1 MDKKWKLSVLMAGK
15 YDIVKGARIGF
26 HLDAETGLYIASC
39 GRKDFGIVKSINGG
53 SREDL
58 RMLGTDFGGIVVRT
72 DPDQYLAE
80 AVVKMYKK
88 DSAKRM
94 VCAEPMFIG
103 RKKEC
108 TGTKKQENAA
118 GNF

>member
-15 YDIVKGARIGF
+15 YDIVKGARIGI
-26 HLDAETGLYIASC
+26 HLDAETDLYIASC
-39 GRKDFGIVKSINGG
+39 GRKDFGIVKSTNGG

-80 AVVKMYKK
+80 VVVKAHKK
-88 DSAKRM
+88 AVQKGA
-94 VCAEPMFIG
+94 V
-103 RKKEC
+103 
-108 TGTKKQENAA
+108 
-118 GNF
+118 

>member
-1 MDKKWKLSVLMAGK
+1 MGKKWKLSVLMAGK
-15 YDIVKGARIGF
+15 YDIVKGAKIGF

-39 GRKDFGIVKSINGG
+39 GRKDFGVVKSINGG

-58 RMLGTDFGGIVVRT
+58 RMLGTDFGGIIVRT
-72 DPDQYLAE
+72 EPDQYLAE

-88 DSAKRM
+88 DSVRRM
-94 VCAEPMFIG
+94 VCAEPIFIG

-108 TGTKKQENAA
+108 TRTKKQENAA

>member
-1 MDKKWKLSVLMAGK
+1 MGKKWKLSVLMAGK

-26 HLDAETGLYIASC
+26 HLDAETDLYIASC

-58 RMLGTDFGGIVVRT
+58 RMLGTDFGGIVLRT

-80 AVVKMYKK
+80 VMVKMHKK
-88 DSAKRM
+88 TVQK
-94 VCAEPMFIG
+94 G
-103 RKKEC
+103 
-108 TGTKKQENAA
+108 AA
-118 GNF
+118 

>member
-26 HLDAETGLYIASC
+26 HLDAETDLYIASC

-58 RMLGTDFGGIVVRT
+58 RMLGTDFGSIVVRT
-72 DPDQYLAE
+72 DPDQYMAE
-80 AVVKMYKK
+80 VVVK
-88 DSAKRM
+88 AH
-94 VCAEPMFIG
+94 
-103 RKKEC
+103 KE
-108 TGTKKQENAA
+108 AA
-118 GNF
+118 